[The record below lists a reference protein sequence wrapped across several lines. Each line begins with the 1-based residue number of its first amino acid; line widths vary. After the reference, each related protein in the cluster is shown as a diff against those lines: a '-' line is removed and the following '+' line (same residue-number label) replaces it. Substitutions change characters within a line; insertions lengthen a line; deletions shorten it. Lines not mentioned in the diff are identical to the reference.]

1 MPAKPMIRKARPR
14 KTAPKRQR
22 KAPHRPEF
30 VPTDEQRTLVKV
42 MVAGE
47 IKQEDIAAVLRIAK
61 GTLRKHFR
69 KEIATAIAELNG
81 KVVGS
86 LYKQALAGDVKAAIW
101 ITQSRMGW
109 KQTIHTEHS
118 GSIDTVSDEEL
129 DARIAKRLGKKGT
142 G

>member
-1 MPAKPMIRKARPR
+1 MIRKAKPR
-14 KTAPKRQR
+14 KAAAKRTR
-22 KAPHRPEF
+22 KLPHRPEF
-30 VPTDEQRTLVKV
+30 VPTEQQRAMVKV
-42 MVAGE
+42 MVAGG
-47 IKQEDIAAVLRIAK
+47 IKQEDIAAVHRIAK

-69 KEIATAIAELNG
+69 HEIATGTAELHG

-86 LYKQALAGDVKAAIW
+86 LFQQALAGDVKAAIW

-109 KQTIHTEHS
+109 KETIHTEHS